1 MPTDYENNNR
11 ANTSW
16 EKTVRVISVA
26 LLMIFSYQ
34 AGLARGKGDK
44 TMNQYTALKGQYDRI
59 ESEYSALRAQYTDL
73 KAQYDQFEVQ
83 RCRAAAREPNR

>member
-11 ANTSW
+11 VNTSW

-59 ESEYSALRAQYTDL
+59 ETEYSALRGQYTDL
-73 KAQYDQFEVQ
+73 KAQYDRFEAQ